1 MPRWCGTDIVS
12 GVATLSVRGQAV
24 IAQPVGLG
32 WALKAIEG
40 SGCLPMTWPAK
51 VLNSPENLGDPH
63 CCAQGFAAD
72 AMRKQARGMSGGFLA
87 SFV

>member
-1 MPRWCGTDIVS
+1 
-12 GVATLSVRGQAV
+12 
-24 IAQPVGLG
+24 
-32 WALKAIEG
+32 
-40 SGCLPMTWPAK
+40 MTWPAK